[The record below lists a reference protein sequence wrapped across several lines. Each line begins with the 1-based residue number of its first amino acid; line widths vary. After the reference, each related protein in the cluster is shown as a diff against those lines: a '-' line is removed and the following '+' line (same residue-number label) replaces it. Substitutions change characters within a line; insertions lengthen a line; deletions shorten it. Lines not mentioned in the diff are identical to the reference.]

1 MFWALYFLNHKNIT
15 IEIIDATIKNAAIIP
30 PTIPPTFVVFEDFT
44 AIAGVGIYE
53 GIDEKGGKHWHFG
66 TLLQLV
72 RRLFDKKLHVQ
83 KKRKM

>member
-1 MFWALYFLNHKNIT
+1 MYFLNHKNIT
-15 IEIIDATIKNAAIIP
+15 IEIIEATIKIAAIVPPIIP
-30 PTIPPTFVVFEDFT
+30 PIFVAFEDFT

-53 GIDEKGGKHWHFG
+53 GVGEKGLKHWHFG

-72 RRLFDKKLHVQ
+72 RGLFDKKLHVQ